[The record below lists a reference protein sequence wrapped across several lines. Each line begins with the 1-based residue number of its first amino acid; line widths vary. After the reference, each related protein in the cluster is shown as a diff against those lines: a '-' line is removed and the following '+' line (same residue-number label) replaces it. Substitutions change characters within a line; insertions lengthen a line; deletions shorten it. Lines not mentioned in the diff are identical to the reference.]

1 MHGLSSVAERLNI
14 QNCINSMGNFV
25 HYIDGFSGF
34 TEKINST
41 DTLNAQNWLNS
52 TGLDM
57 HEISVSRIA

>member
-1 MHGLSSVAERLNI
+1 MHGLSAVAERLNI

-25 HYIDGFSGF
+25 HYIDGFSVF
-34 TEKINST
+34 TEKMNST
-41 DTLNAQNWLNS
+41 DTLNAQNCVNS